1 MLDHKGAVSE
11 MMRVMKTCSRGFIR
25 VLEILRGDRLGVSRK
40 EWIEIMESFK
50 VLRNGS
56 SIMMDWAVVEK

>member
-11 MMRVMKTCSRGFIR
+11 MMRVMKTGSRGFIR